1 MRLKSRQWNSPLAH
15 KPLVV
20 SHGSWLSY
28 FGSGWYSSCK
38 DILFVSLKILLHW
51 HFGLLAIFFRI
62 HLITILYLIWKR
74 KNTFLHPL
82 LVMVCYLASVF
93 HSWYPGGITLLMV
106 QGYSLL
112 SLSIM
117 IASACLSWSDFSFVP
132 AWCVLWCFLYP
143 LLDSGFSLYVAKRAL
158 STLSC
163 LRYISSVL
171 FHFGVLPPY
180 GYLLAPVTFSI
191 AKLRQADYRKY
202 RMVLFASQKDWQPSA
217 LYI

>member
-1 MRLKSRQWNSPLAH
+1 MAFSLSLTCYGRLS
-15 KPLVV
+15 
-20 SHGSWLSY
+20 
-28 FGSGWYSSCK
+28 
-38 DILFVSLKILLHW
+38 
-51 HFGLLAIFFRI
+51 
-62 HLITILYLIWKR
+62 
-74 KNTFLHPL
+74 
-82 LVMVCYLASVF
+82 ASVF
-93 HSWYPGGITLLMV
+93 SPGARLASLTGCK
-106 QGYSLL
+106 GYSLL
-112 SLSIM
+112 SLFIL
-117 IASACLSWSDFSFVP
+117 IASAYLSCSDFLFVP
-132 AWCVLWCFLYP
+132 AWSVPWRFLYP

>member
-1 MRLKSRQWNSPLAH
+1 MN
-15 KPLVV
+15 
-20 SHGSWLSY
+20 
-28 FGSGWYSSCK
+28 
-38 DILFVSLKILLHW
+38 
-51 HFGLLAIFFRI
+51 
-62 HLITILYLIWKR
+62 
-74 KNTFLHPL
+74 NFLHHL

-93 HSWYPGGITLLMV
+93 HSCYSGGITLLMV

-112 SLSIM
+112 SLFIL
-117 IASACLSWSDFSFVP
+117 IASACLSCSDFLFVP
-132 AWCVLWCFLYP
+132 AWCVPWCFLYP

-202 RMVLFASQKDWQPSA
+202 RMLLFASQKDWQPSA

>member
-1 MRLKSRQWNSPLAH
+1 
-15 KPLVV
+15 
-20 SHGSWLSY
+20 
-28 FGSGWYSSCK
+28 
-38 DILFVSLKILLHW
+38 
-51 HFGLLAIFFRI
+51 
-62 HLITILYLIWKR
+62 
-74 KNTFLHPL
+74 
-82 LVMVCYLASVF
+82 MVCYLASVF
-93 HSWYPGGITLLMV
+93 HSWYSEASLYRWYRDILCFHCPLLLHHHALTLGFLRQAFMV
-106 QGYSLL
+106 CPWF
-112 SLSIM
+112 LSI
-117 IASACLSWSDFSFVP
+117 
-132 AWCVLWCFLYP
+132 P

-217 LYI
+217 LYIKSGYSSLFPSNYLLVLFPCSLLDSTVKLKQYPFITFVFSHEHYKVLEAKHEE